1 MPIRLSL
8 VRRQIIW
15 LPSWLIRHRVR
26 LAGEQLGVPSD
37 PRRKEAT
44 VVSMLSKGAAE
55 MPDVVVLVSSAGHE
69 HAFGFTSELMQAAS
83 FHLVHKLRK
92 QVSKCPL
99 PPSVSAFAAS
109 R

>member
-44 VVSMLSKGAAE
+44 VVSMLSKGAVE
-55 MPDVVVLVSSAGHE
+55 MPRDGRACVERWSRARLRLYFRTNAGSLFSFGPQTAEVSE
-69 HAFGFTSELMQAAS
+69 
-83 FHLVHKLRK
+83 
-92 QVSKCPL
+92 
-99 PPSVSAFAAS
+99 
-109 R
+109 